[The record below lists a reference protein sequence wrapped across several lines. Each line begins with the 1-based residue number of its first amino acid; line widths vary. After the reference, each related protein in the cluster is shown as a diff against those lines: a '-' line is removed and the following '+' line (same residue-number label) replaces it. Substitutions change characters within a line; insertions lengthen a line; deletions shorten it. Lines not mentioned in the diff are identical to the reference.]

1 MSDQAIGTIAR
12 LDADPRRYN
21 IWQDSWKDWL
31 VYRNCEEVGEYK
43 SLPEAMDAAYAHAKN
58 EALKEPS

>member
-21 IWQDSWKDWL
+21 IWQDSWKDWQ
-31 VYRNCEEVGEYK
+31 VHRNFEEIGEYK
-43 SLPEAMDAAYAHAKN
+43 TLHEAMDAAYTHAKT